1 MQISDVKKRVVETI
15 ERARRAAAERRVRND
30 EAAREY
36 AVFLEQ
42 VATPVFRQIANV
54 LRAEGYPWQVSTPSG
69 SVRLASER
77 SGEDYI
83 ELSLDTTGGA
93 PEVLGHSSRAR
104 GRRVIET
111 ERALGPGGPVRDLTE
126 QMVLDFVMKEL
137 EPFVER

>member
-1 MQISDVKKRVVETI
+1 MQVSDVKRRVAETI
-15 ERARRAAAERRVRND
+15 ERARRAAAERRARND

-42 VATPVFRQIANV
+42 IATPLFRQVANV
-54 LRAEGYPWQVSTPSG
+54 LRAEGYPWQLSTPSG

-77 SGEDYI
+77 SGEDFI
-83 ELSLDTTGGA
+83 ELSLDTTGAA

-104 GRRVIET
+104 GRRVIEI
-111 ERALGPGGPVRDLTE
+111 EHPLGHGGPIRELTE
-126 QMVLDFVMKEL
+126 EHVLDFVTKAL